1 MMHTIKNIVNKILE
15 YRIYSLQI
23 LGLGYIV
30 QRQKMIIKISYRNKI
45 MILFALNPFGN
56 IIVYFLCSLT
66 GAMSLTSKKSQKVGD
81 KTLIDLDL
89 DW

>member
-30 QRQKMIIKISYRNKI
+30 QRQKNDNK
-45 MILFALNPFGN
+45 N
-56 IIVYFLCSLT
+56 FL
-66 GAMSLTSKKSQKVGD
+66 
-81 KTLIDLDL
+81 
-89 DW
+89 

>member
-1 MMHTIKNIVNKILE
+1 
-15 YRIYSLQI
+15 
-23 LGLGYIV
+23 
-30 QRQKMIIKISYRNKI
+30 MIIKISYRNKI
-45 MILFALNPFGN
+45 MILFASNPFGVI

>member
-1 MMHTIKNIVNKILE
+1 M
-15 YRIYSLQI
+15 YRDE
-23 LGLGYIV
+23 
-30 QRQKMIIKISYRNKI
+30 KMIIKISYRNKI
-45 MILFALNPFGN
+45 MILFASNRFGN